1 MIRTTRSLLI
11 LLVMWRLSALPGSA
25 QQLPAMHYTI
35 RDGLAQMQGT
45 AILKDS
51 RGYIWVGTKNG
62 LSKFDGERFDNFT
75 TRDGLLTNRIDKMV
89 EDPKGYIW
97 ISNVRGIVRFDG
109 KTFTPFK
116 PADSTMTFS
125 GLWLDSDG
133 TPLIQARNKQGQQLL
148 RLQEGRFSPL
158 ISLILDPQLGDNQT
172 IMFVD
177 TARQRVCI
185 TIEKKGST
193 GQLWWYQNGTLTPW
207 KDSDN
212 GSYSWTYRGPM
223 ADGTPI
229 LSSLDTKTTRLR
241 TYYFVQN
248 ERMIPFFRTDDKTQT
263 VLNPVPADCVVETDK
278 RYFLLEKNSTRLI
291 PLPLPATRPCHYV
304 FDKGG
309 LWCVTEKGLYHIWN
323 NGFRYFSEE
332 QVPYCWG
339 VVEDQNQHLWF
350 QNYGN
355 SLMRFDGQTVT
366 RISGYEKVVVDKNN
380 NLPDEWYYHPIRDQ
394 YGHLW
399 LTNYAGAI
407 RYDGRQFIRITDP
420 TQAQTTC
427 LIEDPARN
435 LILKGGENHV
445 LFIENRP
452 PFRFTCFDWQPDG
465 NATDKFVQVMRKDL
479 QGFYWFGGHHLT
491 RYDYDRKKATVYSRQ
506 TGKFPAQNVLGMC
519 IDNRQ
524 NLWVASEN
532 GLLLYDRSHDRFQ
545 VVLSDSVVSKVTVV
559 GQFDKDHILFGDM
572 KNLYIMDLAHFYRT
586 RQVRCK
592 VFNPFNGFMGL
603 EPKQDGYYQDSRGY
617 IWITSGSVLSRL
629 DPERI
634 DLSTMPLLTY
644 VTKVNEQRLAFVGET
659 TPVDLIAG
667 ENSATFTMAT
677 IGDDR
682 PFFTEYS
689 YRVAGFVDAWS
700 PWQTQNLI
708 TLTNLPGGDYTIQI
722 RSRSGSFG
730 IRQPAET
737 TLSFRVSLPFWKAP
751 NFYQKALLALSMV
764 IGLMGVDWY
773 LKQRRIRRQQ
783 QAIQDRERQVQ
794 FLQVQTM
801 QAQMNPHFIFNVLGT
816 IQHLIVANDT
826 EQAAANLLKLSHL
839 MRNYLEASMLSNEE
853 HGSLFSHEVPLARE
867 IELLTMYIDFE
878 KLQYGD
884 RFTHEIVVT
893 GKLNPE
899 SYQVP
904 PLILQ
909 PYVEN
914 AIKHGFP
921 YAEQTG
927 HLRIRF
933 ATIDEEVLIC
943 TIEDNG
949 VGRQRAHEL
958 QQSSLKKY
966 RSRGTELVERR
977 VELLNQMGYA
987 ISIETTDR
995 PTGGTV
1001 VTIHIGYK
1009 LDSTPEQP

>member
-1 MIRTTRSLLI
+1 
-11 LLVMWRLSALPGSA
+11 
-25 QQLPAMHYTI
+25 MHYTI
-35 RDGLAQMQGT
+35 RDGLAQMQCT

-51 RGYIWVGTKNG
+51 RGCIWVGTKNG
-62 LSKFDGERFDNFT
+62 LSKFDGERFDNYT
-75 TRDGLLTNRIDKMV
+75 TRDGLLTNHIDNIA
-89 EDPKGYIW
+89 EDSNRYIW
-97 ISNVRGIVRFDG
+97 ISNVRGVVRFDG

-133 TPLIQARNKQGQQLL
+133 TPLVQANTTRGQQLMRL
-148 RLQEGRFSPL
+148 REGRFTPL
-158 ISLILDPQLGDNQT
+158 TSLILDPQRGDNQT

-177 TARQRVCI
+177 TARRRVCI
-185 TIEKKGST
+185 TIGRKGNR
-193 GQLWWYQNGTLTPW
+193 GQLWWYQNGSLTRW

-223 ADGTPI
+223 ADGTPVI
-229 LSSLDTKTTRLR
+229 SSLDTKTAKLR
-241 TYYFVQN
+241 TYYTVQN
-248 ERMIPFFRTDDKTQT
+248 ERMIPFFRTDDKTFT
-263 VLNPVPADCVVETDK
+263 ILNSVPADCVVETDK
-278 RYFLLEKNSTRLI
+278 QYFLLEKNSTRLL
-291 PLPLPATRPCHYV
+291 PLPLPATRLWQHR
-304 FDKGG
+304 FDKDG
-309 LWCVTEKGLYHIWN
+309 LWCATDKGLYRVWN
-323 NGFRYFSEE
+323 NGFRYFSED

-339 VVEDQNQHLWF
+339 VVEDRNGNLWF
-350 QNYGN
+350 QNYRN
-355 SLMRFDGQTVT
+355 SLMRFNGQTVT
-366 RISGYEKVVVDKNN
+366 RVAGYEKVVVDKNN

-420 TQAQTTC
+420 TRQETIC
-427 LIEDPARN
+427 LFEDPARN
-435 LILKGGENHV
+435 LILKGGKNQV
-445 LFIENRP
+445 LFIENKS
-452 PFRFTCFDWQPDG
+452 PFRFTRFDLPPDA
-465 NATDKFVQVMRKDL
+465 NATDQLVQVIRKDP
-479 QGFYWFGGHHLT
+479 QGFYWFGGHQLT
-491 RYDYDRKKATVYSRQ
+491 RYDYDRKKATGYTRQ
-506 TGKFPAQNVLGMC
+506 NGKFPAQNVLGLC

-532 GLLLYDRSHDRFQ
+532 GLLLYDRPHDRFQ
-545 VVLSDSVVSKVTVV
+545 TILSDSVVSTVMVV
-559 GQFDKDHILFGDM
+559 GQFDKDHLLFGDM
-572 KNLYIMDLAHFYRT
+572 KNLYVMDLAHFYQT

-592 VFNPFNGFMGL
+592 VFNTFNGFMGL
-603 EPKQDGYYQDSRGY
+603 EPKQDGYYPDSRGY
-617 IWITSGSVLSRL
+617 LWITSGSVLSRL
-629 DPERI
+629 DPKKI
-634 DLSTMPLLTY
+634 DLTTTPLLTY
-644 VTKVNEQRLAFVGET
+644 VTKVNEQRLSFVGKT
-659 TPVDLIAG
+659 ATVDLLDG

-677 IGDDR
+677 VGDDR

-708 TLTNLPGGDYTIQI
+708 TLTNLPGGEYSIQI

-730 IRQPAET
+730 TRQPAET
-737 TLSFRVSLPFWKAP
+737 TLLFRVSLPFWKAP
-751 NFYQKALLALSMV
+751 NFYQKALLAFLALGV
-764 IGLMGVDWY
+764 LIGLMGVDWY
-773 LKQRRIRRQQ
+773 LKQGRIRKQQ

-794 FLQVQTM
+794 FLQVQTI

-816 IQHLIVANDT
+816 IQHLIVAHDT

-853 HGSLFSHEVPLARE
+853 HGSLFAHEVPLARE
-867 IELLTMYIDFE
+867 IELLTMYIEFE
-878 KLQYGD
+878 QLQYEG
-884 RFTHEIVVT
+884 RFTHEIVVE
-893 GKLNPE
+893 GKLSTE

-914 AIKHGFP
+914 AIKHGLL

-927 HLRIRF
+927 HLCIRF

-949 VGRQRAHEL
+949 VGRQRAREI
-958 QQSSLKKY
+958 QQLSLKKY
-966 RSRGTELVERR
+966 RSRGTELTNRR

-987 ISIETTDR
+987 ISIETADR
-995 PTGGTV
+995 PTGGTL
-1001 VTIHIGYK
+1001 VTIHIGYQP
-1009 LDSTPEQP
+1009 DSSL